1 MQGRW
6 IEEINF
12 WHGIKLEDISA
23 RKSRELVLDALLHYV
38 KWLMLMISVKYFFI
52 DQDHR
57 INMRIGFYSFS
68 TEQNYD
74 KVTIAGVGTY
84 SGRSTPGSLSL
95 PGYQLD
101 VRYVRMSNDI

>member
-1 MQGRW
+1 MPGRL
-6 IEEINF
+6 IKEINF

-23 RKSRELVLDALLHYV
+23 RKSREFVLDALCHSV
-38 KWLMLMISVKYFFI
+38 KWLMISVKYLFI
-52 DQDHR
+52 DKDHR